1 MLRFFA
7 PLSSALCE
15 KSMTDNTLEII
26 PPLYLV
32 GMKIYCWKC
41 QSKMSAVTI
50 LAPNVVEM
58 DNQICVLSEIME
70 LPLEVLKYVQSRVP
84 SFKLK
89 YSKTV
94 GYKYYANT
102 CQKCGSLSGDFYL
115 HSEPGAPFFPTDEHE
130 ASQLYMT
137 IIPTEKTLSVKT
149 SYHIGTGD
157 LILNNA
163 KQIA

>member
-1 MLRFFA
+1 
-7 PLSSALCE
+7 
-15 KSMTDNTLEII
+15 
-26 PPLYLV
+26 
-32 GMKIYCWKC
+32 
-41 QSKMSAVTI
+41 MSAVAI
-50 LAPNVVEM
+50 LASNVAEM
-58 DNQICVLSEIME
+58 DNQICVLFEILE
-70 LPLEVLKYVQSRVP
+70 LPLEVLQYVQKRVP

-94 GYKYYANT
+94 RHKYYANT
-102 CQKCGSLSGDFYL
+102 CQNCGSQSGDFYL

-137 IIPTEKTLSVKT
+137 NIPTKKPISVKS